1 MLRNNVLAAF
11 IKLIRISIR
20 VKSLLMLIAVNILL
34 KTLSIMIITTYRYA
48 IIEFY

>member
-11 IKLIRISIR
+11 IELIKTSIR
-20 VKSLLMLIAVNILL
+20 VKSLLILIVVNILL
-34 KTLSIMIITTYRYA
+34 KTLSIIIITTYKYA